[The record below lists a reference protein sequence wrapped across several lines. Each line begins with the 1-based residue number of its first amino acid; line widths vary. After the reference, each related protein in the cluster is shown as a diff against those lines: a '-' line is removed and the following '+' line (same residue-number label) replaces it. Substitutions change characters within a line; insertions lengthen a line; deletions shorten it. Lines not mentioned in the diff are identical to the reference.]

1 MFLSVLLFLIYTNI
15 AEITKIEDI
24 SICIND
30 TDCSEAID
38 LDMYTNIP
46 KVEDPSLQISN
57 DTEQD
62 NMFIT
67 AISTEISSNID
78 ANETE
83 QPEIQS
89 TLRTISSSA
98 THRNDNKILILKKK
112 EICECDL
119 TKFSC
124 DINCCCDM
132 DCNHFHLSA
141 FSHCQDYHVDL
152 YDSRY
157 CYNRNFIQRNN
168 TPFIFE
174 RLANNLFCIL
184 YDNLP
189 YMYNAKNDL
198 ALCDQEYL
206 WKMLQMKNYKWNM
219 KHRKVLPKFNFFKYY
234 QHGDTLL
241 KLHDKS
247 VGTIEFLQSGFTGI
261 CSFKKILKYLE
272 NWKDRCIQNDL
283 TNNNPYLFPTTF
295 NNFTIIKSLLL
306 FNNTFTTKQT
316 CRDNTCL
323 PIRTHYCLKS
333 FSVCNRTRVSGF
345 CMNST
350 CTNIVKG
357 LKYIIGHNGSAG
369 IHSIDAY
376 FNIGNAFYAFYQYF
390 EIEYYWIDSNKTKV
404 FARSGN
410 PGYMM
415 GKPIIIGISHA
426 NASNDILFNRTN
438 GFLTLPL
445 AGKNGECDKINRHT
459 IIFGEDIR
467 LACSVKLFIENFT
480 TTSCAELQNLTMRL
494 LLKDFF
500 LNMNQYYNSY
510 VSKLGNFSS
519 KNVDDWLQIVF
530 DRIPRNIV
538 TAHTIGKQILCSG
551 LITSMHLNILYS
563 ILSKPK
569 TSLTNYEILS
579 VGITF
584 NTEEDVSWPKC
595 TLRNCTDILHI
606 NVISYVNFY
615 DISKPFTYHFAGGS
629 NLDITLPYDFFYP
642 FLNGSKNI
650 KMSSISILL
659 VIYVHIIFI
668 YIYI

>member
-119 TKFSC
+119 T
-124 DINCCCDM
+124 
-132 DCNHFHLSA
+132 
-141 FSHCQDYHVDL
+141 
-152 YDSRY
+152 
-157 CYNRNFIQRNN
+157 
-168 TPFIFE
+168 
-174 RLANNLFCIL
+174 
-184 YDNLP
+184 
-189 YMYNAKNDL
+189 